1 MGQGLPGGHSV
12 LIHSSIPSIMLN
24 AGFSRLDTGY
34 LARMDTAGIQ
44 MIYQNL
50 ILSLVNAM
58 TVNIEN
64 YYIVFL
70 KTITIDKRKC

>member
-1 MGQGLPGGHSV
+1 
-12 LIHSSIPSIMLN
+12 MLN
-24 AGFSRLDTGY
+24 AGFPRLDTGY
-34 LARMDTAGIQ
+34 LARMDTAEIQ
-44 MIYQNL
+44 MIYQIL

-70 KTITIDKRKC
+70 KTITIEKRKC

>member
-1 MGQGLPGGHSV
+1 
-12 LIHSSIPSIMLN
+12 MLN
-24 AGFSRLDTGY
+24 AGFPRLDTGY
-34 LARMDTAGIQ
+34 LARMDTAEIQ
-44 MIYQNL
+44 MIYQIP

-70 KTITIDKRKC
+70 KTITIEKR

>member
-1 MGQGLPGGHSV
+1 
-12 LIHSSIPSIMLN
+12 MLN
-24 AGFSRLDTGY
+24 AGFPRLDTGY
-34 LARMDTAGIQ
+34 LARMDTVEIQ
-44 MIYQNL
+44 MIYQIP

-70 KTITIDKRKC
+70 KTITIEKR

>member
-1 MGQGLPGGHSV
+1 
-12 LIHSSIPSIMLN
+12 MLN
-24 AGFSRLDTGY
+24 AGFPRLDTGY
-34 LARMDTAGIQ
+34 LARMDTAEIQ
-44 MIYQNL
+44 MIYQIP

-70 KTITIDKRKC
+70 KTITIEKRKC